1 MQVALLQSLNELLGK
16 QDLVI
21 QTQAKSIDFI

>member
-21 QTQAKSIDFI
+21 ETQAKSIDFI

>member
-1 MQVALLQSLNELLGK
+1 MQVALLQSRNELLGK

-21 QTQAKSIDFI
+21 ETQAKSIDFI